1 MAHKIL
7 GDAWKLL
14 RATGTDY
21 WDDNVSRL
29 SAALAFYTVFAVAP
43 LLVIGVKVAGAFFG
57 QQRSRH
63 ETDARL
69 RQLLGKTP
77 ADAVQSMLDR
87 AAAAHS
93 AGTWSAVAGGAVL
106 VYIATTL
113 FTELQDSMN
122 TIWEVEASRDRT
134 WKQTIY
140 DRLGPFLMV
149 IGTWTL
155 SLIAV
160 AAAPL
165 LDAFGPHLGGP
176 PWVHLILRIAGLA
189 IAFSVIAGTI
199 FKVLPDVHIDW
210 TDVLIGAG
218 ATGLLFTAG
227 ELLLEWY
234 LGRPGVTSIY
244 GTVGSLAILLLWVYY
259 SAQVLFLGAEFTQVY
274 ARQIG
279 HGLTPERGAVRIQ
292 KRRRGKRPDSQP
304 SDPAA

>member
-1 MAHKIL
+1 MGQKIL
-7 GDAWKLL
+7 AGAWNLL

-29 SAALAFYTVFAVAP
+29 SAALAYYSVFAVAP
-43 LLVIGVKVAGAFFG
+43 LLLIGVKVAGAFYG

-63 ETDARL
+63 ETDTRL

-77 ADAVQSMLDR
+77 ADAVQPMLDR

-93 AGTWSAVAGGAVL
+93 AGTWSAIVGGAVL

-122 TIWEVEASRDRT
+122 TIWEVEASSDRT

-165 LDAFGPHLGGP
+165 LNAFGPHLAGP
-176 PWVHLILRIAGLA
+176 PWVHLLLRIAGLA
-189 IAFSVIAGTI
+189 IAFAIIAGAI

-210 TDVLIGAG
+210 GDVLIGAA

-227 ELLLEWY
+227 ELALEWY

-279 HGLTPERGAVRIQ
+279 RGLTPKRGAVRVR
-292 KRRRGKRPDSQP
+292 KHRRGNRKDSKP
-304 SDPAA
+304 G